1 MAGNR
6 YSPEVIIRML
16 REAEA
21 LQGQGKTMTQA
32 ARQPRLTEQTFCR
45 WRKEYGGERR
55 HRPSASGVATE
66 APPG

>member
-16 REAEA
+16 REAEV
-21 LQGQGKTMTQA
+21 LEWQGRVMAQSV
-32 ARQPRLTEQTFCR
+32 RLSRIAEQTFPR

-55 HRPSASGVATE
+55 RRPSASSVAIG